1 MAKHAHPEAWWWLK
15 ADGCDLVSGLKE
27 SVKLEWSGDVDLNNG
42 KLQELH
48 SEYKSSLEFVEAVGV
63 GRKRD
68 QRVLLADLHKLQNLE
83 GYLTFLSSGKTYIYI
98 LHSNVTSDLHACSL
112 KQFNMHSSQG
122 CILCL
127 LGKD

>member
-68 QRVLLADLHKLQNLE
+68 QRALLADLHKLQKNLE

-98 LHSNVTSDLHACSL
+98 YCIQMSP
-112 KQFNMHSSQG
+112 QIYMHV
-122 CILCL
+122 L
-127 LGKD
+127 